1 MIIFQK
7 TQLKRN
13 LSWKVGHNMA
23 LTFNELCE
31 ELTKLDE
38 ITLLEVLD
46 ISSED
51 IVNKFQ
57 DKIEYKQEEL
67 SIDLDDSKQSDIN

>member
-1 MIIFQK
+1 
-7 TQLKRN
+7 
-13 LSWKVGHNMA
+13 MA